1 MIAGPDRGTRGVLGL
16 ANGPDMYEAP
26 PGGHKDHQ
34 RGETA
39 PLQAAR
45 RANADQLPE
54 QHAEVDAREVNQEA
68 LQDIAM
74 PAQMRAPHPAG
85 LVGVRERTLDALATS
100 AHQALAAGAPNAPTI
115 RIDGRLGLPRLGPI
129 AAASIRGVS
138 GLLCQA

>member
-1 MIAGPDRGTRGVLGL
+1 MIADPDRGTRGVLGL

-54 QHAEVDAREVNQEA
+54 QHAEVEA
-68 LQDIAM
+68 QR
-74 PAQMRAPHPAG
+74 QR
-85 LVGVRERTLDALATS
+85 
-100 AHQALAAGAPNAPTI
+100 AAGSAVAQVTEPHVPEPGALPDDVPGVVQVARVLDLTRNDEGVASC
-115 RIDGRLGLPRLGPI
+115 GRTTGRHG
-129 AAASIRGVS
+129 R
-138 GLLCQA
+138 

>member
-1 MIAGPDRGTRGVLGL
+1 MIADPDRGTRGVLGL

-54 QHAEVDAREVNQEA
+54 QHAEVEAREVNQEA

-74 PAQMRAPHPAG
+74 PRLSEVVQDHGGEVLLRTVEDERA
-85 LVGVRERTLDALATS
+85 VGV
-100 AHQALAAGAPNAPTI
+100 AACPPSRYG
-115 RIDGRLGLPRLGPI
+115 LGN
-129 AAASIRGVS
+129 
-138 GLLCQA
+138 GL